1 MTEGCVAFVPE
12 EHELTDFLFLIVCS
26 LDISIR
32 LSSTYCKTLKI
43 LLHTIETDVP
53 VKIFGILPQKKE
65 RNTLWRL
72 LFALYECS
80 SIYKYGRVELNV
92 FISEKE
98 YKVRVRDFTGS
109 KE

>member
-1 MTEGCVAFVPE
+1 MRF
-12 EHELTDFLFLIVCS
+12 
-26 LDISIR
+26 
-32 LSSTYCKTLKI
+32 SSTYCKILKL

-72 LFALYECS
+72 LFILYECS
-80 SIYKYGRVELNV
+80 SIFRYGRVELNI

-98 YKVRVRDFTGS
+98 YKVCARDFEGS
-109 KE
+109 RE